1 MVERKGW
8 SLFTSHGVVLLH
20 LVAAPDSTLRSLSD
34 ATGLTERHVAR
45 VVKDLAEAGV
55 LEVQRRGRR
64 NSYAVNGDAPFQHPL
79 LSGVPLRRL
88 LEAISGPGRGRDG
101 A

>member
-1 MVERKGW
+1 MLERKGW

-20 LVAAPDSTLRSLSD
+20 LVAAPDSTLRNLSD
-34 ATGLTERHVAR
+34 VTGLTERHVAR

-55 LEVQRRGRR
+55 VEVLRHGRR
-64 NSYAVNGDAPFQHPL
+64 NSYTVNGDARFRHPL

-88 LEAISGPGRGRDG
+88 IEAISGP
-101 A
+101 

>member
-1 MVERKGW
+1 MQEHKEW

-55 LEVQRRGRR
+55 VEVERLGRR
-64 NSYAVNGDAPFQHPL
+64 NSYTVNGDARLRHPV

-88 LEAISGPGRGRDG
+88 IEAISGP
-101 A
+101 